1 MDKDN
6 LSLTIA
12 IVSLVISVYIFISQR
27 YRELYRLGLSNS
39 QAIFDTEE
47 KVMYVE
53 LTFVNE
59 SSLPLTIENLTA
71 TLEESQSYSSN
82 VGELINEK
90 RNVID
95 RDHRFFRK
103 MDAETKT
110 LPITLEP
117 YSTTSYYF
125 AFSEF
130 LVYGHDYFLEV
141 ETPNRFIVF
150 TFNPNKK
157 NYSIGI
163 EKKGRSRLLVV
174 TWRQHKLREAV
185 RFFSRHFE
193 KRTWQIYKIHT
204 NTRFNN
210 LKLKVKQSIQKRK

>member
-6 LSLTIA
+6 LSLAIA
-12 IVSLVISVYIFISQR
+12 IVSLAISVYIFISKH
-27 YRELYRLGLSNS
+27 YRELYRLGLNNS

-90 RNVID
+90 RNIID
-95 RDHRFFRK
+95 KDHRSFRN

-130 LVYGHDYFLEV
+130 LVYSHDYFLEV

-150 TFNPNKK
+150 PFNPNKK

-174 TWRQHKLREAV
+174 TWRQHPLREAV
-185 RFFSRHFE
+185 SFFSRHFE

-210 LKLKVKQSIQKRK
+210 LKFKVKQSIQKRK

>member
-6 LSLTIA
+6 LSLAIA
-12 IVSLVISVYIFISQR
+12 IVSLAISVYIFISKH
-27 YRELYRLGLSNS
+27 YRELYRLGLNNS

-130 LVYGHDYFLEV
+130 LVYSHDYFLEV

-150 TFNPNKK
+150 PFNPNKK

-163 EKKGRSRLLVV
+163 EKKRKKQAFSSYVATTSIKRSSKLL
-174 TWRQHKLREAV
+174 
-185 RFFSRHFE
+185 F
-193 KRTWQIYKIHT
+193 
-204 NTRFNN
+204 
-210 LKLKVKQSIQKRK
+210 